1 MKAALSALLAAVLLV
16 SAAPACSAREDKTPA
31 PDFSFS
37 DLGGRTWR
45 LADFKGKVLVLNF
58 WATWCPP
65 CREEIPDFIAAYKEL
80 KSEGL
85 EIVGLSVDRMTAE
98 ALEEFV
104 KDVGITYPVGLATQE
119 HIKAF
124 RPGDYIPSTLVI
136 DPQGNIRH
144 RHVGAMDKETL
155 LGMFNRYK

>member
-16 SAAPACSAREDKTPA
+16 SAAPACSAREEKTPA

-45 LADFKGKVLVLNF
+45 LADFKGKVLILNF